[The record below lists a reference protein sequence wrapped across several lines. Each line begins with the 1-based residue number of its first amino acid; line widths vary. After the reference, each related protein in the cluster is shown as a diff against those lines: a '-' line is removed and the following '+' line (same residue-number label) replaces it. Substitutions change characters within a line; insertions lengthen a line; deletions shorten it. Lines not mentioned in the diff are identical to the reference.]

1 MMGMGMGMGMV
12 LRKWVAR
19 AAAWAATVPRSSFR
33 RLLHLIRSISRK
45 RTCPNP
51 HPLQPLPPHLPPHL
65 PPLLKQQR
73 LPRQQQQHLPLP
85 PLPAQ
90 PLLPLFKDFTNSI
103 LGGTLKVQRLP
114 NIGIS
119 VLVLLSTLMK
129 LLSLCALLMPNV
141 RGRVEALYR
150 GLM

>member
-1 MMGMGMGMGMV
+1 MMGMGTV
-12 LRKWVAR
+12 LRKGVAR

-51 HPLQPLPPHLPPHL
+51 HPLQPLPPHLPP
-65 PPLLKQQR
+65 LLKQQR
-73 LPRQQQQHLPLP
+73 LPRQQQQQQRLPLP
-85 PLPAQ
+85 PLLAQ

-103 LGGTLKVQRLP
+103 LGGTLRVQRLP

-119 VLVLLSTLMK
+119 VLVLLSTLMR